1 MYINGGA
8 SSQRRATS
16 PAGLPAGDFNAIFYF
31 NYHIYVYADAADTR
45 IERMSKGIHY
55 NVGTTTSRIRT
66 NCIPRTI

>member
-1 MYINGGA
+1 MYINDGA

-16 PAGLPAGDFNAIFYF
+16 PARPPATLMRFFILIIIYR
-31 NYHIYVYADAADTR
+31 YVYADAADTR
-45 IERMSKGIHY
+45 IERMSKGLYY